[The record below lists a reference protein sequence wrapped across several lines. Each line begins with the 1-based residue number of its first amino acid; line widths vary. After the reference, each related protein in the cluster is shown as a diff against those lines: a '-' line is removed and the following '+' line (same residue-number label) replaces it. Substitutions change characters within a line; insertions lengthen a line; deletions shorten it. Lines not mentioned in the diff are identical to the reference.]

1 MNFDRNTV
9 IGFIVLA
16 LLFGGYFWW
25 NSKEQAAARAAKA
38 RQDSI
43 VKANAPKID
52 TVTLKTESAK
62 NDSIAKI
69 RTAGGFQKAVIDTER
84 TFVVNNNVLEITFS
98 SRGGQPKE
106 VRLKKF
112 NGLDS
117 TPVRLASSD
126 FDKID
131 YSVNTGSNSSAYISE
146 LNFHLDTLIENADK
160 SHTVVYTLRPDS
172 TGPSIRHQFIIRPDD
187 YMIDFAI
194 QMEGADRLLTQGN
207 LNLTWQYKAVQ
218 QESDLSFEKQNTQV
232 GYIMDGDFD
241 YHSIG
246 RRSSKEFDKPVKW
259 IGIRQRFFNTFL
271 VAKNNFS
278 SGTMEWVIPPDTAK
292 TVLQSIAN
300 MKMQLPVARSVSVP
314 FSILYGP
321 ADFKML
327 KRHEMNFEKLINLGQ
342 GAYAFVRPVNRF
354 IVIPVFDFIK
364 SFTVSMGLA
373 IALLTIFI
381 RTITSPLMY
390 PGYKTS
396 AQMKVLRPDLA
407 KLKEKY
413 PEQQQYAM
421 EQMKFTREAGV
432 NQFAGCLP
440 ALVQIPIFFS
450 LYSFF
455 NSNVS
460 FRGQSFLW
468 AKDLS
473 AFDDVIKFGA
483 NIPLL
488 GSHLSLFTITAVIT
502 SFLISLYSM
511 STTMSPDQSNP
522 VMKYMP
528 YIFPFFLLF
537 IFNRLPSALTWYYTV
552 SNIITLILQFIIQNY
567 IIDHDKILAKI
578 EQNRKKPKTKSKWQ
592 ERMEQMQE
600 QQKKMRDV
608 QQKNRR

>member
-1 MNFDRNTV
+1 
-9 IGFIVLA
+9 
-16 LLFGGYFWW
+16 
-25 NSKEQAAARAAKA
+25 
-38 RQDSI
+38 
-43 VKANAPKID
+43 
-52 TVTLKTESAK
+52 
-62 NDSIAKI
+62 
-69 RTAGGFQKAVIDTER
+69 
-84 TFVVNNNVLEITFS
+84 
-98 SRGGQPKE
+98 
-106 VRLKKF
+106 
-112 NGLDS
+112 
-117 TPVRLASSD
+117 
-126 FDKID
+126 
-131 YSVNTGSNSSAYISE
+131 
-146 LNFHLDTLIENADK
+146 
-160 SHTVVYTLRPDS
+160 
-172 TGPSIRHQFIIRPDD
+172 
-187 YMIDFAI
+187 
-194 QMEGADRLLTQGN
+194 MEGADKLLTQGN
-207 LNLTWQYKAVQ
+207 LNLTWQYKALQ
-218 QESDLSFEKQNTQV
+218 QESDISFEKQNTQV
-232 GYIMDGDFD
+232 GYMMDGDFD
-241 YHSIG
+241 YHTIG
-246 RRSSKEFDKPVKW
+246 RRSSKDFDKPVKW
-259 IGIRQRFFNTFL
+259 IGVRQRFFNTFL

-278 SGTMEWVIPPDTAK
+278 SGRMEWIIPPDTAK

-300 MKMQLPVARSVSVP
+300 MRMQLAVDRSASVP

-327 KRHEMNFEKLINLGQ
+327 KQHDMNFEKLINLGQ
-342 GAYAFVRPVNRF
+342 GAYAFVRPLNRF

-407 KLKEKY
+407 KLKEKF

-473 AFDDVIKFGA
+473 AFDDVIKFGV

-511 STTMSPDQSNP
+511 STAMSPDQSNP

-552 SNIITLILQFIIQNY
+552 SNVITLILQFIIQNY
-567 IIDHDKILAKI
+567 IIDHDKILSKI
-578 EQNRKKPKTKSKWQ
+578 EENRKKPKTKSKWQ

-600 QQKKMRDV
+600 QQKKMKEL

>member
-25 NSKEQAAARAAKA
+25 TSKEQTAARKQLAIEQARKDSISAVQAKQNSVA
-38 RQDSI
+38 TQQDSLHTDTL
-43 VKANAPKID
+43 NKI
-52 TVTLKTESAK
+52 KES
-62 NDSIAKI
+62 
-69 RTAGGFQKAVIDTER
+69 GQFQKAVFGPER
-84 TFVVNNNVLEITFS
+84 FLTVNNGVMSITFTS
-98 SRGGQPKE
+98 KGGQPKKVE
-106 VRLKKF
+106 LTKF

-117 TPVRLASSD
+117 TPVKLASTD
-126 FDKID
+126 DDKID
-131 YSVNTGSNSSAYISE
+131 YGINTSNGATSIST
-146 LNFHLDTLIENADK
+146 LNFIDTLIKNPDG
-160 SHTVVYTLRPDS
+160 SQTVICSLFSDS
-172 TGPSIRHQFIIRPDD
+172 NQTIKHIFTIRPND
-187 YMIDFAI
+187 YMIDFTVQI
-194 QMEGADRLLTQGN
+194 EGANKLLEDG
-207 LNLTWQYKAVQ
+207 LNLIWRYKAIQ

-241 YHSIG
+241 YHTIG

-271 VAKNNFS
+271 VIKNNLS
-278 SGTMEWVIPPDTAK
+278 TGRMEWIIPADTAK
-292 TVLQSIAN
+292 TVVQSTAYLKVQVPKASSASI
-300 MKMQLPVARSVSVP
+300 P

-327 KRHEMNFEKLINLGQ
+327 KQHELSFEKLINLGQ

-364 SFTVSMGLA
+364 SLTVSMGLA

-396 AQMKVLRPDLA
+396 AQMRALKPDLA
-407 KLKEKY
+407 KLKVKF

-473 AFDDVIKFGA
+473 AFDDVIKFGV

-488 GSHLSLFTITAVIT
+488 GNHLSLFTITAVIT
-502 SFLISLYSM
+502 SFFISLYSM

-552 SNIITLILQFIIQNY
+552 SNIITLILQFVIQNY

-578 EQNRKKPKTKSKWQ
+578 EENRKKPKTQSKWQ
-592 ERMEQMQE
+592 ERMQQMQE
-600 QQKKMRDV
+600 QQKKMKEL

>member
-25 NSKEQAAARAAKA
+25 TSKEQAAARKQLAIERARKDSISAVQAKQNSVA
-38 RQDSI
+38 TQQDSLHTDTL
-43 VKANAPKID
+43 NKI
-52 TVTLKTESAK
+52 KES
-62 NDSIAKI
+62 
-69 RTAGGFQKAVIDTER
+69 GQFQKAVFGPER
-84 TFVVNNNVLEITFS
+84 FLTVNNGVMSITFTS
-98 SRGGQPKE
+98 KGGQPKKVE
-106 VRLKKF
+106 LTKF

-117 TPVRLASSD
+117 TPVKLASTD
-126 FDKID
+126 DDKID
-131 YSVNTGSNSSAYISE
+131 YGINTSNGATSIST
-146 LNFHLDTLIENADK
+146 LNFIDTLIKNPDG
-160 SHTVVYTLRPDS
+160 SQTVICSLFSDS
-172 TGPSIRHQFIIRPDD
+172 NQTIKHIFTIRPND
-187 YMIDFAI
+187 YMIDFTVQI
-194 QMEGADRLLTQGN
+194 EGANKLLEDG
-207 LNLTWQYKAVQ
+207 LNLIWRYKAIQ

-241 YHSIG
+241 YHTIG

-271 VAKNNFS
+271 VIKNNLS
-278 SGTMEWVIPPDTAK
+278 TGRMEWIIPADTAK
-292 TVLQSIAN
+292 TVVQSTAYLKVQVPKASSASI
-300 MKMQLPVARSVSVP
+300 P

-327 KRHEMNFEKLINLGQ
+327 KQHELSFEKLINLGQ

-364 SFTVSMGLA
+364 SLTVSMGLA

-396 AQMKVLRPDLA
+396 AQMRALKPDLA
-407 KLKEKY
+407 KLKVKF

-473 AFDDVIKFGA
+473 AFDDVIKFGV

-488 GSHLSLFTITAVIT
+488 GNHLSLFTITAVIT
-502 SFLISLYSM
+502 SFFISLYSM

-552 SNIITLILQFIIQNY
+552 SNIITLILQFVIQNY

-578 EQNRKKPKTKSKWQ
+578 EENRKKPKTQSKWQ
-592 ERMEQMQE
+592 ERMQQMQE
-600 QQKKMRDV
+600 QQKKMKEL

>member
-25 NSKEQAAARAAKA
+25 TSKEQTAARKQLAIEQAKKDSISA
-38 RQDSI
+38 VQAKQNSVATQQDSLHTDTL
-43 VKANAPKID
+43 NKI
-52 TVTLKTESAK
+52 KES
-62 NDSIAKI
+62 
-69 RTAGGFQKAVIDTER
+69 GQFQKAVFGPEKFLT
-84 TFVVNNNVLEITFS
+84 VNNGVMSITFTS
-98 SRGGQPKE
+98 KGGQPKE
-106 VRLKKF
+106 VELTKF

-117 TPVRLASSD
+117 TPVKLASTD
-126 FDKID
+126 YDKID
-131 YSVNTGSNSSAYISE
+131 YSINTSNGATSIST
-146 LNFHLDTLIENADK
+146 LNFIDTLIKNPDG
-160 SHTVVYTLRPDS
+160 SQTVIGSLFSDS
-172 TGPSIRHQFIIRPDD
+172 NQTIKHIFTIRPND
-187 YMIDFAI
+187 YMIDFTVQI
-194 QMEGADRLLTQGN
+194 EGANKLLEDG
-207 LNLTWQYKAVQ
+207 LNLIWRYKAIQ

-241 YHSIG
+241 YHTIG

-259 IGIRQRFFNTFL
+259 IGIRQRFFNTF
-271 VAKNNFS
+271 VVIKNNLS
-278 SGTMEWVIPPDTAK
+278 TGRMEWIIPADTAK
-292 TVLQSIAN
+292 TVVQSTAYLKVQVPKASSASI
-300 MKMQLPVARSVSVP
+300 P

-327 KRHEMNFEKLINLGQ
+327 KQHELNFEKLINLGQ

-364 SFTVSMGLA
+364 SFTASMGLA

-473 AFDDVIKFGA
+473 AFDDVIKFGV

-511 STTMSPDQSNP
+511 NTTMSPDQSNP

-552 SNIITLILQFIIQNY
+552 SNIITLILQFVIQNY

-578 EQNRKKPKTKSKWQ
+578 EENRKKPKTQSKWQ
-592 ERMEQMQE
+592 ERMQQMQE
-600 QQKKMRDV
+600 QQKKMKEL

>member
-25 NSKEQAAARAAKA
+25 TSKEQAAARKQLAVEQAKKDSISA
-38 RQDSI
+38 VQAKQNSVATQQDSLHTDTL
-43 VKANAPKID
+43 NKI
-52 TVTLKTESAK
+52 KES
-62 NDSIAKI
+62 
-69 RTAGGFQKAVIDTER
+69 GQFQKAVFGPER
-84 TFVVNNNVLEITFS
+84 FLTVNNGVMSITFTS
-98 SRGGQPKE
+98 KGGQPKKVE
-106 VRLKKF
+106 LTKF

-117 TPVRLASSD
+117 TPVKLASTD
-126 FDKID
+126 DDKID
-131 YSVNTGSNSSAYISE
+131 YGINTSNGATSIST
-146 LNFHLDTLIENADK
+146 LNFIDTLIKNPDG
-160 SHTVVYTLRPDS
+160 SQTVICSLFSDS
-172 TGPSIRHQFIIRPDD
+172 NQTIKHIFTIRPND
-187 YMIDFAI
+187 YMIDFTVQI
-194 QMEGADRLLTQGN
+194 EGANKLLEDG
-207 LNLTWQYKAVQ
+207 LNLIWRYKAIQ

-241 YHSIG
+241 YHTIG

-271 VAKNNFS
+271 VIKNNLS
-278 SGTMEWVIPPDTAK
+278 TGRMEWIIPADTAK
-292 TVLQSIAN
+292 TVVQSTAYLKVQVPKASSASI
-300 MKMQLPVARSVSVP
+300 P

-327 KRHEMNFEKLINLGQ
+327 KQHELSFEKLINLGQ

-364 SFTVSMGLA
+364 SLTVSMGLA

-396 AQMKVLRPDLA
+396 AQMRALKPDLA
-407 KLKEKY
+407 KLKVKF

-473 AFDDVIKFGA
+473 AFDDVIKFGV

-488 GSHLSLFTITAVIT
+488 GNHLSLFTITAVIT
-502 SFLISLYSM
+502 SFFISLYSM

-552 SNIITLILQFIIQNY
+552 SNIITLILQFVIQNY

-578 EQNRKKPKTKSKWQ
+578 EENRKKPKTQSKWQ
-592 ERMEQMQE
+592 ERMQQMQE
-600 QQKKMRDV
+600 QQKKMKEL

>member
-1 MNFDRNTV
+1 V
-9 IGFIVLA
+9 QA
-16 LLFGGYFWW
+16 KQ
-25 NSKEQAAARAAKA
+25 NSVATQ
-38 RQDSI
+38 QDSLHTDTL
-43 VKANAPKID
+43 NKI
-52 TVTLKTESAK
+52 KES
-62 NDSIAKI
+62 
-69 RTAGGFQKAVIDTER
+69 GQFQKAVFGPER
-84 TFVVNNNVLEITFS
+84 FLTVNNGVMSITFTS
-98 SRGGQPKE
+98 KGGQPKKVE
-106 VRLKKF
+106 LTKF

-117 TPVRLASSD
+117 TPVKLASTD
-126 FDKID
+126 DDKID
-131 YSVNTGSNSSAYISE
+131 YGINTSNGATSIST
-146 LNFHLDTLIENADK
+146 LNFIDTLIKNPDG
-160 SHTVVYTLRPDS
+160 SQTVICSLFSDS
-172 TGPSIRHQFIIRPDD
+172 NQTIKHIFTIRPND
-187 YMIDFAI
+187 YMIDFTVQI
-194 QMEGADRLLTQGN
+194 EGANKLLEDG
-207 LNLTWQYKAVQ
+207 LNLIWRYKAIQ

-241 YHSIG
+241 YHTIG

-271 VAKNNFS
+271 VIKNNLS
-278 SGTMEWVIPPDTAK
+278 TGRMEWIIPADTAK
-292 TVLQSIAN
+292 TVVQSTAYLKVQVPKASSASI
-300 MKMQLPVARSVSVP
+300 P

-327 KRHEMNFEKLINLGQ
+327 KQHELSFEKLINLGQ

-364 SFTVSMGLA
+364 SLTVSMGLA

-396 AQMKVLRPDLA
+396 AQMRALKPDLA
-407 KLKEKY
+407 KLKVKF

-473 AFDDVIKFGA
+473 AFDDVIKFGV

-488 GSHLSLFTITAVIT
+488 GNHLSLFTITAVIT
-502 SFLISLYSM
+502 SFFISLYSM

-552 SNIITLILQFIIQNY
+552 SNIITLILQFVIQNY

-578 EQNRKKPKTKSKWQ
+578 EENRKKPKTQSKWQ
-592 ERMEQMQE
+592 ERMQQMQE
-600 QQKKMRDV
+600 QQKKMKEL

>member
-25 NSKEQAAARAAKA
+25 TSKEQTAARKQLAIEQAKKDSISA
-38 RQDSI
+38 VQAKQNSVATQQDSLHTDTL
-43 VKANAPKID
+43 NKI
-52 TVTLKTESAK
+52 KES
-62 NDSIAKI
+62 
-69 RTAGGFQKAVIDTER
+69 GQFQKAVFGPER
-84 TFVVNNNVLEITFS
+84 FLTVNNGVMSITFTS
-98 SRGGQPKE
+98 KGGQPKKVE
-106 VRLKKF
+106 LTKF

-117 TPVRLASSD
+117 TPVKLASTD
-126 FDKID
+126 DDKID
-131 YSVNTGSNSSAYISE
+131 YGINTSNGATSIST
-146 LNFHLDTLIENADK
+146 LNFIDTLIKNPDG
-160 SHTVVYTLRPDS
+160 SQTVICSLFSDS
-172 TGPSIRHQFIIRPDD
+172 NQTIKHIFTIRPND
-187 YMIDFAI
+187 YMIDFTVQI
-194 QMEGADRLLTQGN
+194 EGANKLLEDG
-207 LNLTWQYKAVQ
+207 LNLIWRYKAIQ

-241 YHSIG
+241 YHTIG

-271 VAKNNFS
+271 VIKNNLS
-278 SGTMEWVIPPDTAK
+278 TGRMEWIIPADTAK
-292 TVLQSIAN
+292 TVVQSTAYLKVQVPKASSASI
-300 MKMQLPVARSVSVP
+300 P

-327 KRHEMNFEKLINLGQ
+327 KQHELSFEKLINLGQ

-364 SFTVSMGLA
+364 SLTVSMGLA

-396 AQMKVLRPDLA
+396 AQMRALKPDLA
-407 KLKEKY
+407 KLKVKF

-473 AFDDVIKFGA
+473 AFDDVIKFGV

-488 GSHLSLFTITAVIT
+488 GNHLSLFTITAVIT
-502 SFLISLYSM
+502 SFFISLYSM

-552 SNIITLILQFIIQNY
+552 SNIITLILQFVIQNY

-578 EQNRKKPKTKSKWQ
+578 EENRKKPKTQSKWQ
-592 ERMEQMQE
+592 ERMQQMQE
-600 QQKKMRDV
+600 QQKKMKEL

>member
-25 NSKEQAAARAAKA
+25 TSKEQTAARKQLAIEQAKKDSINA
-38 RQDSI
+38 VQAKQNSVTTQQDSLHTDTL
-43 VKANAPKID
+43 NKI
-52 TVTLKTESAK
+52 KES
-62 NDSIAKI
+62 
-69 RTAGGFQKAVIDTER
+69 GQFQKAVFGPEKFLT
-84 TFVVNNNVLEITFS
+84 VNNGVMSITFTS
-98 SRGGQPKE
+98 KGGQPKE
-106 VRLKKF
+106 VELTKF

-117 TPVRLASSD
+117 TPVKLAGTD
-126 FDKID
+126 YDKID
-131 YSVNTGSNSSAYISE
+131 YSINTSNGATNIST
-146 LNFHLDTLIENADK
+146 LNFTDTLIKNPDG
-160 SHTVVYTLRPDS
+160 SQTVIGSLSSDS
-172 TGPSIRHQFIIRPDD
+172 NQTIKHIFTIRPND
-187 YMIDFAI
+187 YMIDFTVQI
-194 QMEGADRLLTQGN
+194 EGANKLLEDG
-207 LNLTWQYKAVQ
+207 LNLIWRYKAIQ

-241 YHSIG
+241 YHTIG

-271 VAKNNFS
+271 VIKNNLS
-278 SGTMEWVIPPDTAK
+278 TGRMEWIIPADTAK
-292 TVLQSIAN
+292 TVVQATAYLKVQVPKASSASI
-300 MKMQLPVARSVSVP
+300 P

-327 KRHEMNFEKLINLGQ
+327 KHHELNFEKLINLGQ
-342 GAYAFVRPVNRF
+342 GAYAFVRPVNKF

-364 SFTVSMGLA
+364 SFTASMGLA

-473 AFDDVIKFGA
+473 AFDDVIKFGV

-511 STTMSPDQSNP
+511 NTTMSPDQSNP

-552 SNIITLILQFIIQNY
+552 SNIITLILQFVIQNY

-578 EQNRKKPKTKSKWQ
+578 EENRKKPKTQSKWQ
-592 ERMEQMQE
+592 ERMQQMQE
-600 QQKKMRDV
+600 QQKKMKEL

>member
-1 MNFDRNTV
+1 LT
-9 IGFIVLA
+9 
-16 LLFGGYFWW
+16 
-25 NSKEQAAARAAKA
+25 
-38 RQDSI
+38 
-43 VKANAPKID
+43 
-52 TVTLKTESAK
+52 
-62 NDSIAKI
+62 
-69 RTAGGFQKAVIDTER
+69 
-84 TFVVNNNVLEITFS
+84 
-98 SRGGQPKE
+98 
-106 VRLKKF
+106 KF

-117 TPVRLASSD
+117 TPVKLASTD
-126 FDKID
+126 DDKID
-131 YSVNTGSNSSAYISE
+131 YGINTSNGATSIST
-146 LNFHLDTLIENADK
+146 LNFIDTLIKNPDG
-160 SHTVVYTLRPDS
+160 SQTVICSLFSDS
-172 TGPSIRHQFIIRPDD
+172 NQTIKHIFTIRPND
-187 YMIDFAI
+187 YMIDFTVQI
-194 QMEGADRLLTQGN
+194 EGANKLLEDG
-207 LNLTWQYKAVQ
+207 LNLIWRYKAIQ

-241 YHSIG
+241 YHTIG

-271 VAKNNFS
+271 VIKNNLS
-278 SGTMEWVIPPDTAK
+278 TGRMEWIIPADTAK
-292 TVLQSIAN
+292 TVVQSTAYLKVQVPKASSASI
-300 MKMQLPVARSVSVP
+300 P

-327 KRHEMNFEKLINLGQ
+327 KQHELSFEKLINLGQ

-364 SFTVSMGLA
+364 SLTVSMGLA

-396 AQMKVLRPDLA
+396 AQMRALKPDLA
-407 KLKEKY
+407 KLKVKF

-473 AFDDVIKFGA
+473 AFDDVIKFGV

-488 GSHLSLFTITAVIT
+488 GNHLSLFTITAVIT
-502 SFLISLYSM
+502 SFFISLYSM

-552 SNIITLILQFIIQNY
+552 SNIITLILQFVIQNY

-578 EQNRKKPKTKSKWQ
+578 EENRKKPKTQSKWQ
-592 ERMEQMQE
+592 ERMQQMQE
-600 QQKKMRDV
+600 QQKKMKEL

>member
-1 MNFDRNTV
+1 
-9 IGFIVLA
+9 
-16 LLFGGYFWW
+16 
-25 NSKEQAAARAAKA
+25 
-38 RQDSI
+38 
-43 VKANAPKID
+43 
-52 TVTLKTESAK
+52 
-62 NDSIAKI
+62 
-69 RTAGGFQKAVIDTER
+69 
-84 TFVVNNNVLEITFS
+84 
-98 SRGGQPKE
+98 
-106 VRLKKF
+106 
-112 NGLDS
+112 
-117 TPVRLASSD
+117 
-126 FDKID
+126 
-131 YSVNTGSNSSAYISE
+131 
-146 LNFHLDTLIENADK
+146 
-160 SHTVVYTLRPDS
+160 
-172 TGPSIRHQFIIRPDD
+172 
-187 YMIDFAI
+187 
-194 QMEGADRLLTQGN
+194 
-207 LNLTWQYKAVQ
+207 
-218 QESDLSFEKQNTQV
+218 
-232 GYIMDGDFD
+232 
-241 YHSIG
+241 
-246 RRSSKEFDKPVKW
+246 
-259 IGIRQRFFNTFL
+259 
-271 VAKNNFS
+271 
-278 SGTMEWVIPPDTAK
+278 
-292 TVLQSIAN
+292 VLQSIAN
-300 MKMQLPVARSVSVP
+300 MRMQLAVDRTASVP

-327 KRHEMNFEKLINLGQ
+327 KKHEMKFEKLINLGQ
-342 GAYAFVRPVNRF
+342 GAYSFVRPINRF
-354 IVIPVFDFIK
+354 IVMPVFDFIK
-364 SFTVSMGLA
+364 SFIVSMGLA

-407 KLKEKY
+407 KLKEKF

-473 AFDDVIKFGA
+473 AFDDVIKFGV

-502 SFLISLYSM
+502 SFIISLYSM
-511 STTMSPDQSNP
+511 STAMSPDQSNP

-552 SNIITLILQFIIQNY
+552 SNVITLILQFIIQRY

-578 EQNRKKPKTKSKWQ
+578 EANRKKPKTKSKWQ

-600 QQKKMRDV
+600 QQKKMREL

>member
-25 NSKEQAAARAAKA
+25 TSKEQTAARKQLAIERARKDSISAVQAKQNSVA
-38 RQDSI
+38 TQQDSLHTDTL
-43 VKANAPKID
+43 NKI
-52 TVTLKTESAK
+52 KES
-62 NDSIAKI
+62 
-69 RTAGGFQKAVIDTER
+69 GQFQKAVFGPER
-84 TFVVNNNVLEITFS
+84 FLTVNNGVMSITFTS
-98 SRGGQPKE
+98 KGGQPKKVE
-106 VRLKKF
+106 LTKF

-117 TPVRLASSD
+117 TPVKLASTD
-126 FDKID
+126 DDKID
-131 YSVNTGSNSSAYISE
+131 YGINTSNGATSIST
-146 LNFHLDTLIENADK
+146 LNFIDTLIKNPDG
-160 SHTVVYTLRPDS
+160 SQTVICSLFSDS
-172 TGPSIRHQFIIRPDD
+172 NQTIKHIFTIRPND
-187 YMIDFAI
+187 YMIDFTVQI
-194 QMEGADRLLTQGN
+194 EGANKLLEDG
-207 LNLTWQYKAVQ
+207 LNLIWRYKAIQ

-241 YHSIG
+241 YHTIG

-271 VAKNNFS
+271 VIKNNLS
-278 SGTMEWVIPPDTAK
+278 TGRMEWIIPADTAK
-292 TVLQSIAN
+292 TVVQSTAYLKVQVPKASSASI
-300 MKMQLPVARSVSVP
+300 P

-327 KRHEMNFEKLINLGQ
+327 KQHELSFEKLINLGQ

-364 SFTVSMGLA
+364 SLTVSMGLA

-396 AQMKVLRPDLA
+396 AQMRALKPDLA
-407 KLKEKY
+407 KLKVKF

-473 AFDDVIKFGA
+473 AFDDVIKFGV

-488 GSHLSLFTITAVIT
+488 GNHLSLFTITAVIT
-502 SFLISLYSM
+502 SFFISLYSM

-552 SNIITLILQFIIQNY
+552 SNIITLILQFVIQNY

-578 EQNRKKPKTKSKWQ
+578 EENRKKPKTQSKWQ
-592 ERMEQMQE
+592 ERMQQMQE
-600 QQKKMRDV
+600 QQKKMKEL